1 MLTVLRPL
9 IRHRYLLA
17 FAFLLTFLSGHG
29 QTYFISL
36 FGGEIRAA
44 FSLSNTGFGG
54 LYSAATLTSG
64 ILVIALGRGVDRVPL
79 PLFTAAVIVGAAAG
93 GVLLA
98 IAPSAAWL
106 LPAFLLLRLCGQ
118 GLMVHVAQTTVGRR
132 MEQGRGTAIGA
143 ITVGLPAGEAILP
156 AVIVTLMAALGWRM
170 SWGVFALVLVAV
182 ALPLALLL
190 LRLAARQPSVSDAAS
205 VAAEDD
211 TRERTNSPAGPVND
225 WSRAQVLRDPRFY
238 RIMPAILAPPFLIT
252 ALFFHQ
258 VPIAE
263 AKGWALGW
271 LSTAFV
277 LFAFSHVVSLTVS
290 GMLIDRLGAARLLRL
305 YLAPILAALLVLGFM
320 PGDLAALVYLGLAGL
335 SVGTAST
342 LMGAVWPELYGI
354 RHLGAIRAMAHGAM
368 VLSTAIAPLLIGALL
383 DAGISLPVLASALA
397 GYVVVSMLAIP
408 GPRQLQ
414 PRDPVVRP
422 AT

>member
-9 IRHRYLLA
+9 VRHRYLLA
-17 FAFLLTFLSGHG
+17 FAFLLAFLSGHG

-44 FSLSNTGFGG
+44 FELSNTEFGG

-64 ILVIALGRGVDRVPL
+64 ILVIALGRGVDRMPL
-79 PLFTAAVIVGAAAG
+79 GLFTAAVIVGAAAG

-98 IAPSAAWL
+98 TAPSAAWL
-106 LPAFLLLRLCGQ
+106 LPGFLLLRLCGQ

-132 MEQGRGTAIGA
+132 VERGRGTAIGVV
-143 ITVGLPAGEAILP
+143 TVGLPAGEAVLP
-156 AVIVTLMAALGWRM
+156 AMVVVLMATLGWRM

-182 ALPLALLL
+182 ALPLALLF
-190 LRLAARQPSVSDAAS
+190 LRLTAGQPSVSDEAS
-205 VAAEDD
+205 VAADGNTD
-211 TRERTNSPAGPVND
+211 KQPGPSTGPVND
-225 WSRAQVLRDPRFY
+225 WSRAQVLGDPRFY

-277 LFAFSHVVSLTVS
+277 LFALSHVVSLTVS

-305 YLAPILAALLVLGFM
+305 YLAPILAALLVLGFV
-320 PGDLAALVYLGLAGL
+320 PGDPAALLYLGLAGL

-383 DAGISLPVLASALA
+383 DAGISLPALASALA
-397 GYVVVSMLAIP
+397 GYVVVAMVVIP
-408 GPRQLQ
+408 APRTLR
-414 PRDPVVRP
+414 PRDPVVGP
-422 AT
+422 AG